1 MNLGFVSADFRN
13 HPVGYAIL
21 NVIKNL
27 KIHNFNLFAY
37 YNSNIEDSLTV
48 EFKKSFDSFCNI
60 KNLSDEKIINKIR
73 SDGIHILI
81 DLAGHTTSNNLDIFY
96 YNPAPVQISWLG
108 YLGTTGLKEIKY
120 KIGDPYI
127 YPKEYENEFSEKF
140 IYLPNIWSN
149 FTVPKSDNIPKP
161 EFRTINDNIVFGCF
175 VTLRKINNSV
185 IKLWSKVL
193 KKFPSTKLY
202 FIAPEFHDISTQNEL
217 KTKFANNEIKSERLI
232 LEKSVNYESYL
243 KSYSKIDITLDPFPW
258 NGVTT
263 SFESIWMGCPVFC
276 LEGNT
281 VHSRCSYSINK
292 NLKMNEWI
300 AKNEDDYLKKLGVI
314 LSNKKNLLLIKKN
327 LRSNAIK
334 CDLFNSEKFC
344 KNLAD
349 KLNDMWKDFVIE

>member
-1 MNLGFVSADFRN
+1 
-13 HPVGYAIL
+13 
-21 NVIKNL
+21 
-27 KIHNFNLFAY
+27 
-37 YNSNIEDSLTV
+37 
-48 EFKKSFDSFCNI
+48 
-60 KNLSDEKIINKIR
+60 
-73 SDGIHILI
+73 
-81 DLAGHTTSNNLDIFY
+81 
-96 YNPAPVQISWLG
+96 
-108 YLGTTGLKEIKY
+108 LGTTGLKEIKY

-161 EFRTINDNIVFGCF
+161 EFRAINDSIVFGCF
-175 VTLRKINNSV
+175 VTLRKINNNV

-193 KKFPSTKLY
+193 KKFPNTKLY
-202 FIAPEFHDISTQNEL
+202 FIAPEFHDISIQNEL

-232 LEKSVNYESYL
+232 LEKSINYESYL

-276 LEGNT
+276 LEGST
-281 VHSRCSYSINK
+281 VYSRCTYSINK
-292 NLKMNEWI
+292 NLKMSEWI
-300 AKNEDDYLKKLGVI
+300 AKNEDDYLKKLEVI

-327 LRSNAIK
+327 LRLNAIK
-334 CDLFNSEKFC
+334 YDLFNSEKLC

-349 KLNDMWKDFVIE
+349 KLNDTWKDFAIE